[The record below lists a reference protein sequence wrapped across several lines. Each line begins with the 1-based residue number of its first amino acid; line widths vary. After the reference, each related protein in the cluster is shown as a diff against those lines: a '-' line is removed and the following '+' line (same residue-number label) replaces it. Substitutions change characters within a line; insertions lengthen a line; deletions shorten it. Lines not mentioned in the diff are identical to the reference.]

1 MSRVAAQRQ
10 RTLRSY
16 LTLDAYQ
23 KPWTLDDLHCAY
35 MRLNMLAESTQQ
47 RYDLVVRNLS
57 RHLCGD
63 TAHPSDIGL
72 NKITVDAA
80 LSFREWSLKRM
91 RPTSFNSE
99 RRHLSA
105 LFNFAIRQKRMD
117 ANPFHDVTG
126 APVMRLLPKSLPLQ
140 DMRRY
145 IEVLA
150 TGVTTDRWGRSVD
163 LFPPQWFWLATIKTF
178 YYTGMRKR
186 QLIGLVWQDID
197 FFSKTIRLRAQT
209 SKTRREWL
217 IPLPT
222 ALIGDLQLLRARTT
236 EIRGHGMGEQQVFC
250 LPLFSTWKENFVK
263 RQMSG
268 DNLDNFFQRLRKQM
282 PADMPRL
289 SAHRIRHTTA
299 TILANSV
306 PNLKVVQEQLGH
318 SSITTTYGYVHA
330 DMAAMRKA
338 VETL

>member
-1 MSRVAAQRQ
+1 MDPHQKAW
-10 RTLRSY
+10 TLG
-16 LTLDAYQ
+16 DAYSRY
-23 KPWTLDDLHCAY
+23 TS
-35 MRLNMLAESTQQ
+35 LNMLADSTQQ
-47 RYDLVVRNLS
+47 RYDLVVRNLT
-57 RHLCGD
+57 RHLCGEI
-63 TAHPSDIGL
+63 AHPSDL
-72 NKITVDAA
+72 ALHRITVDAA
-80 LSFREWSLKRM
+80 LSFRAWSLKRM

-105 LFNFAIRQKRMD
+105 LFNFAVRQKRMD
-117 ANPFHDVTG
+117 SNPFHDVPG
-126 APVMRLLPKSLPLQ
+126 APVMRLLPKSLPQ
-140 DMRRY
+140 RDIRHY
-145 IEVLA
+145 IDVLA
-150 TGVTTDRWGRSVD
+150 TGVTTDRWGKQVD
-163 LFPPQWFWLATIKTF
+163 LFPPQWFWLAAIKTF

-186 QLIGLVWQDID
+186 QLVGLVWQDID
-197 FFSKTIRLRAQT
+197 FGSNTIRLRAET

-222 ALIGDLQLLRARTT
+222 ALIGDLQLLRMRTS
-236 EIRGHGMGEQQVFC
+236 EIRGNAIAEHQVFC

-268 DNLDNFFQRLRKQM
+268 DNLDNFFQRLRKRM

-318 SSITTTYGYVHA
+318 SSITTTYGYVHP

-338 VETL
+338 IETL